1 MTDRLLVSDRDGVA
15 TITLNRPE
23 KLNAID
29 PEMLGALDAA
39 VGRIER
45 DPSVRVV
52 IVTGTGKSFSVGA
65 DIGAF
70 SQLGPLDTW
79 RDWVRGGHALID
91 RIASLRVPTIGALNG
106 FTFGGGL
113 ELALALDFCIAADGA
128 KLASPEV
135 KIGTVCGWGA
145 TQRLPKLI
153 GRSRASQMIF
163 TGEAIDAQTARD
175 WGLVTEVHRAEAL
188 MARAQEI
195 AAAIAAN
202 APTSVQVSKQL
213 LDGAQGILLGA
224 TLESLAGGFCKGTE
238 DGMEG
243 LNAFLEK
250 RPPKYTGN

>member
-1 MTDRLLVSDRDGVA
+1 MNDRLRIEDAGGI
-15 TITLNRPE
+15 TIITLNRPE

-29 PEMLGALDAA
+29 PEMIAALDAA
-39 VGRIER
+39 VSRIER

-52 IVTGTGKSFSVGA
+52 IVTGTGKSFCVGA

-70 SQLGPLDTW
+70 SKLGPLDIW
-79 RDWVRGGHALID
+79 RDWVRGGHVLID
-91 RIASLRVPTIGALNG
+91 RIASLRVPVIGALNG

-113 ELALALDFCIAADGA
+113 ELALALDFCIAADTA
-128 KLASPEV
+128 KFASPEV

-163 TGEAIDAQTARD
+163 SGEAIDAQTACD
-175 WGLVTEVHRAEAL
+175 WGLVTEVHPADAL
-188 MARAQEI
+188 LARAQEI
-195 AAAIAAN
+195 AASIAAN

-213 LDGAQGILLGA
+213 VDGAQGILLGA

-250 RPPKYTGN
+250 RPPNYTGK